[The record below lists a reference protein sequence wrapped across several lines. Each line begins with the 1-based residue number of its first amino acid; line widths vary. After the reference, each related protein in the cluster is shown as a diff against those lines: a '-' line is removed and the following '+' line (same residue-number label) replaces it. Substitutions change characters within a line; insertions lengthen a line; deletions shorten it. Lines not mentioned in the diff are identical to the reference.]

1 MRPDTRGTGS
11 GGAAYGKEAFSMISI
26 KPPGLKPGDTIGFF
40 SPSSAATAW
49 APNRFARARDF
60 LGAQGFRLKA
70 GSLTGAQDHWRS
82 GSIAARASELNTL
95 IRDPQV
101 RAIMSVI
108 GGSNSNSLLPYL
120 DYEALKRD
128 PKILIGYS
136 DVTALLLGVYAQ
148 TGLVTFYGPALVAS
162 FGELAPLVNETLAGF
177 EQICLA
183 AGASLPHR
191 LPTPA
196 HWTEERLD
204 WEHQGRAKQC
214 QPNRLI
220 SVGSGKVRG
229 RLMGGNLNTLAGI
242 WGSPYMPA
250 IEPGDILLLEDSLKT
265 AETVERSFAHLK
277 LCGVFD
283 RIGALVL
290 GKHELFNAQGSGKR
304 PLDIL
309 LEVVGEPGF
318 PILAEFDCA
327 HTHPMLTLPLG
338 IQAELD
344 LDSQSLTLCEPWL
357 C

>member
-1 MRPDTRGTGS
+1 MTLL
-11 GGAAYGKEAFSMISI
+11 
-26 KPPGLKPGDTIGFF
+26 KPPGLNPGDTIGFF

-49 APNRFARARDF
+49 APNRFARAKAY
-60 LGAQGFRLKA
+60 LAAQGFELKA
-70 GSLTGAQDHWRS
+70 GSLTGEQDHWRS
-82 GSIAARASELNTL
+82 GSIAARADELNAL

-120 DYEALKRD
+120 DFEALRRN
-128 PKILIGYS
+128 PKIIVGYS
-136 DVTALLLGVYAQ
+136 DVTALLLGIHAQ

-162 FGELAPLVNETLAGF
+162 FGELPPLVDETLASF
-177 EQICLA
+177 LQIALA
-183 AGASLPHR
+183 DEAGVPCT

-196 HWTEERLD
+196 KWSDERLD
-204 WEHQGRAKQC
+204 WENQTRAKQC

-220 SVGSGKVRG
+220 SVGSGRVEG
-229 RLMGGNLNTLAGI
+229 RLIGGNLNTMAGI

-250 IEPGDILLLEDSLKT
+250 IQQGDILLLEDSLHL
-265 AETVERSFAHLK
+265 AATVERSFAHLK

-309 LEVVGEPGF
+309 LEVVGEPTF
-318 PILAEFDCA
+318 PILAEYDSA

-338 IQAELD
+338 IEAELD
-344 LDSQSLTLCEPWL
+344 LDAQSLTLCESWL
-357 C
+357 GE

>member
-1 MRPDTRGTGS
+1 MAS
-11 GGAAYGKEAFSMISI
+11 L

-49 APNRFARARDF
+49 APHRFERARAF
-60 LGAQGFRLKA
+60 LSGQGFRLKA
-70 GSLTGAQDHWRS
+70 SSLTGAQDHWRS
-82 GSIAARASELNTL
+82 GSIAARAAELNEL
-95 IRDPQV
+95 IRDPEV
-101 RAIMSVI
+101 RCIMSVI

-136 DVTALLLGVYAQ
+136 DVTALLLGIYAK

-162 FGELAPLVNETLAGF
+162 FGELPPLVDEILAGF
-177 EQICLA
+177 VQICLA
-183 AGASLPHR
+183 GGAQAPYP

-196 HWTEERLD
+196 HWTDERLD
-204 WEHQGRAKQC
+204 WERQIRTKQC
-214 QPNRLI
+214 RPNRLI

-229 RLMGGNLNTLAGI
+229 RLIGGNLNTLAGI
-242 WGSPYMPA
+242 WGSPYMPR
-250 IEPGDILLLEDSLKT
+250 IETGDILLLEDSLKT

-277 LCGVFD
+277 LCGLFD

-290 GKHELFNAQGSGKR
+290 GKHELFDDRGSGKR

-309 LEVVGEPGF
+309 LEVVGAPNF
-318 PILAEFDCA
+318 PILAQFDCA

-338 IQAELD
+338 IEVELD
-344 LDSQSLTLCEPWL
+344 LDGQRLTLCEPWL
-357 C
+357 R

>member
-1 MRPDTRGTGS
+1 MTS
-11 GGAAYGKEAFSMISI
+11 L

-49 APNRFARARDF
+49 APNRFARAKRF
-60 LGAQGFRLKA
+60 MEAQGFRLKA
-70 GSLTGAQDHWRS
+70 GSLTGQQDHWRS
-82 GSIAARASELNTL
+82 GTIAARAAELNAL
-95 IRDPQV
+95 IRDPHV
-101 RAIMSVI
+101 RCIMSVI

-128 PKILIGYS
+128 PKIIIGYS
-136 DVTALLLGVYAQ
+136 DVTALLLGIYAK

-162 FGELAPLVNETLAGF
+162 FGELPPLVDETLAGF
-177 EQICLA
+177 SQICLA
-183 AGASLPHR
+183 GGGAVPHT

-196 HWTEERLD
+196 YWTDERLD
-204 WEHQGRAKQC
+204 WENQTRAKQC

-220 SVGSGKVRG
+220 SVGTGRVRG
-229 RLMGGNLNTLAGI
+229 RLLGGNLNTLTGI

-250 IEPGDILLLEDSLKT
+250 IAHGDILLLEDSLLT
-265 AETVERSFAHLK
+265 ADTVERSFAHLK

-290 GKHELFNAQGSGKR
+290 GKHELFDHQGSGKR

-309 LEVVGEPGF
+309 LEVVGTPRF

-327 HTHPMLTLPLG
+327 HTHPMLTLPFG
-338 IQAELD
+338 IEAELD
-344 LDSQSLTLCEPWL
+344 LDARTLTLCEPWL
-357 C
+357 GE

>member
-1 MRPDTRGTGS
+1 MT
-11 GGAAYGKEAFSMISI
+11 EL
-26 KPPGLKPGDTIGFF
+26 KPPGLTPGDTIGFF

-49 APNRFARARDF
+49 APHRFERARAY
-60 LGAQGFRLKA
+60 LEAQGFKLRA

-82 GSIAARASELNTL
+82 GSIAARAEELNAL

-108 GGSNSNSLLPYL
+108 GGNNSNSLLPYL

-136 DVTALLLGVYAQ
+136 DVTALLLGIHAK
-148 TGLVTFYGPALVAS
+148 TGLITFYGPALVAS
-162 FGELAPLVNETLAGF
+162 FGELPPLVDETLAGF
-177 EQICLA
+177 KQVCMADGA
-183 AGASLPHR
+183 AVPHT

-196 HWTEERLD
+196 QWTDERLD
-204 WEHQGRAKQC
+204 WENQTRAKGC

-229 RLMGGNLNTLAGI
+229 RLIGGNLNTLAGV

-250 IEPGDILLLEDSLKT
+250 IEAGGILLLEDSLKR

-283 RIGALVL
+283 RIGGLIL
-290 GKHELFNAQGSGKR
+290 GKHELFNDQGSGKG

-344 LDSQSLTLCEPWL
+344 VDGQRLTLLESWL
-357 C
+357 R